1 MPDGTPPSDESGR
14 DDAKQAQLDAD
25 RREHDGAHLTTE
37 QGVKV
42 DHTDD
47 SLKAGERGPTLIE
60 DFHFRE
66 KLTHFDHERI
76 PERIVHPRG
85 SGAYG
90 VFESYDDLRELTRA
104 GLFSEAGK
112 RTPVFVRF
120 STVVGFR
127 GSADTVRDVRGF
139 ATKFYTDEGNW
150 DLVGNNMPVFFIQD
164 AIKFPDLVH
173 SIKPEQHHQMPQAS
187 AAHDTFW
194 DFASLTPESTH
205 TLLWVT
211 SPRGLP
217 RSYRMMAGFGVH
229 TFRFVDADGRG
240 TFVKFHWQPQLGS
253 HSLVWDETQKIAGK
267 DPDFNR
273 RDLWESIE
281 RGDFPSWDLCVQ
293 LVDEADEHRFDFDL
307 LDPTKIIPEEEVPLR
322 KVGTMTLDRN
332 PDNFFAETEQVAF
345 HPGNLVPG
353 IDVTNDPL
361 LQGRLF
367 SYLDTQL
374 IRLGGPNFAQLPINC
389 PVAPVHNNQREGYGQ
404 HRIDRGR
411 ASYSPNS
418 LGGTTIASADEGAYV
433 HHTERVEGSK
443 IRARSDSFRDHY
455 SQATLFWNSMCDW
468 EQQHIIDAFR
478 FELGKVDHLHVR
490 ERMVGNLNHVDH
502 RLAVEVARG
511 IGVTPPDAPAV
522 DNDGRRSD
530 HLSLSTQPRSVAT
543 RKVAVLAGDGVDAAG
558 LEVVLDHLRELGAV
572 CEVIA
577 PTDGA
582 LATTDGGELE
592 VDKAMSTA
600 ASVLYD
606 AVLVAGGEGSV
617 EQVSSKGELANWPQ
631 EAYKHAKPIGALG
644 HGVRLLGDLD
654 LPGAPLA
661 SAEGGSAAEAGVV
674 TLVGGGQEELRG
686 FAEAF
691 ADAIAAHRHFD
702 RPLERVRA

>member
-217 RSYRMMAGFGVH
+217 RSYRMMDGFGVH
-229 TFRFVDADGRG
+229 TFRFVNAEGRG
-240 TFVKFHWQPQLGS
+240 TFVKFHWRPTLGV
-253 HSLVWDETQKIAGK
+253 HSLTWDETQKIAGK

-273 RDLWESIE
+273 RDLWDAIE
-281 RGDFPSWDLCVQ
+281 QGDFPEWELCIQAVP
-293 LVDEADEHRFDFDL
+293 EEDEHRFDFDL

-322 KVGTMTLDRN
+322 PIGKMTLDRN

-374 IRLGGPNFAQLPINC
+374 IRLGGPNFAQLPINR
-389 PVAPVHNNQREGYGQ
+389 PLAEVHNNQREGHGQ

-411 ASYSPNS
+411 ASYSPSS
-418 LGGTTIASADEGAYV
+418 LGGPTIATADEGAYV
-433 HHTERVEGSK
+433 HHTERVEGHK
-443 IRARSDSFRDHY
+443 IRGRSESFRDFY
-455 SQATLFWNSMCDW
+455 SQATLFWNSMSDW
-468 EQQHIIDAFR
+468 EQQHIVDAFR
-478 FELGKVDHLHVR
+478 FELGKVEARHVR
-490 ERMVGNLNHVDH
+490 ERMVENLNHVDH
-502 RLAVEVARG
+502 DLAVAVAEG
-511 IGVTPPDAPAV
+511 IGIDRPDKAAV
-522 DNDGRRSD
+522 DNHGRSSPA
-530 HLSLSTQPRSVAT
+530 LTLAEQPRSVAT
-543 RKVAVLAGDGVDAAG
+543 RKVAVLAGDGVDRAS
-558 LEVVLDHLRELGAV
+558 LDPVLDHLRELGAT
-572 CEVIA
+572 CEIIA
-577 PTDGA
+577 PTDGMLDTA
-582 LATTDGGELE
+582 EGLELE
-592 VDKAMSTA
+592 VDRAMNTM

-606 AVLVAGGEGSV
+606 AVLVAGGEGGV
-617 EQVSSKGELANWPQ
+617 DAVRAKGELANWPL
-631 EAYKHAKPIGALG
+631 EAYKHAKPVAAIGA
-644 HGVRLLGDLD
+644 GVRLLEELQ
-654 LPGAPLA
+654 LPGVRLAP
-661 SAEGGSAAEAGVV
+661 AEGGLVDDAGVV
-674 TLVGGGQEELRG
+674 TIVGGDADELGR
-686 FAEAF
+686 FSDAL
-691 ADAIAAHRHFD
+691 ADAIRAHRHFA
-702 RPLERVRA
+702 RPLELVRA